1 MSRNPLP
8 ERADSPVFR
17 VYHEQVDLRTQKR
30 IQFIDLTELVAER
43 VVRSGI
49 THGTVQVQTRHTT
62 TAIVVNENEPLLLQD
77 LQELMELWAP
87 SDVDY
92 RHDDLN
98 VRKMPFTVD
107 ERVNGDAHARAILLG
122 SSKSLN
128 VVNGKIDLGRWQK
141 IFLVELDGAQKRY
154 TSIVVM
160 GVTRE
165 DDPRDENTAAVE
177 HVLLRGV
184 S

>member
-1 MSRNPLP
+1 MSSNPMP
-8 ERADSPVFR
+8 SRAESPSFK

-49 THGTVQVQTRHTT
+49 THGTVQIQTQHTT
-62 TAIVVNENEPLLLQD
+62 TAIVINENEPLLIQD

-98 VRKMPFTVD
+98 VRKMPFTVG

-128 VVNGKIDLGRWQK
+128 VVDGKIDLGRWQR
-141 IFLVELDGAQKRY
+141 IFLVELDGARKRY

-165 DDPRDENTAAVE
+165 NDSGRERPLEVE
-177 HVLLRGV
+177 HARLRGV